1 MVSIGQKLSLQQ
13 SQLSLQK
20 KTAQPENSTE
30 NNAVVNQAS
39 INESKGGNFV
49 PLNQIDTGS
58 LLANNGIK
66 INRPDG
72 DKSSQEVNTNYYDFG
87 GSWSDFYGKLDS
99 NQFQEGDRVKVNG
112 IDGQV
117 IASENGLIVM
127 FENGD
132 TDRPRENRKPF
143 FVDGIYD

>member
-87 GSWSDFYGKLDS
+87 GCLYWRG
-99 NQFQEGDRVKVNG
+99 
-112 IDGQV
+112 
-117 IASENGLIVM
+117 
-127 FENGD
+127 
-132 TDRPRENRKPF
+132 
-143 FVDGIYD
+143 

>member
-20 KTAQPENSTE
+20 KTAQTENSTE

-72 DKSSQEVNTNYYDFG
+72 DKSSQELNTNYKDYGDIWDG
-87 GSWSDFYGKLDS
+87 PGLGELRSDLESGFL
-99 NQFQEGDRVKVNG
+99 QEGDRVKYKG
-112 IDGQV
+112 MDGQV
-117 IASENGLIVM
+117 IMTENGKYVL
-127 FENGD
+127 FENGKLYGPGSYR
-132 TDRPRENRKPF
+132 T
-143 FVDGIYD
+143 VW